1 MLFPLFFLP
10 FFFFFL
16 KWWYNFMKMPLF
28 GKSKACM
35 HCLNR
40 WVWNVCG
47 WMKPLVVP
55 SFLSEVYIVL
65 GMVCAVRWF
74 QEQAENSSALGPT
87 PRTHTGAKSHEVDGL
102 DLPSQV
108 SAVVGEHPP
117 GESCQLPRLYVECSA
132 QHKET
137 EQKSASP
144 VKKIEITIGIIA
156 VSMSAVFVQ
165 NSALFYPLE
174 HVNGI

>member
-1 MLFPLFFLP
+1 M
-10 FFFFFL
+10 
-16 KWWYNFMKMPLF
+16 
-28 GKSKACM
+28 
-35 HCLNR
+35 
-40 WVWNVCG
+40 
-47 WMKPLVVP
+47 
-55 SFLSEVYIVL
+55 
-65 GMVCAVRWF
+65 
-74 QEQAENSSALGPT
+74 
-87 PRTHTGAKSHEVDGL
+87 DGL

-108 SAVVGEHPP
+108 SAVLWRRPP

-144 VKKIEITIGIIA
+144 VKKIGITIGIIA